1 MKIVILEPLGIS
13 EMQAVAL
20 KNQIVADGG
29 ELIYY
34 NTPALH
40 DEEKIARAQGAEVVM
55 LANTP
60 FRQNVLEKCP
70 DLKLLSVAFTGVDHV
85 DVTYCQ
91 AKGVTV
97 CNCSGYANE
106 AVSELVIGLVIALY
120 RQLMA
125 SDSAVRNGKNRVGL
139 LGRELRGKKFG
150 IVGAG
155 AIGLQT
161 AALAR
166 AFGCDVYAYSRTP
179 KTVSGVHFVA
189 LDELLAQSDIVSIH
203 VPLTAATKGLIG
215 AVNLAKM
222 KKTAV
227 LINTARGPVVDSA
240 ALAAALAGGQIAGAA
255 VDVFENEPPIAADH
269 VLLQAPHV
277 LLTPH
282 IGFATQEALEKRA
295 VIAFENI
302 RSWLAGKPQNV
313 M

>member
-13 EMQAVAL
+13 EVQAAAL
-20 KNQIVADGG
+20 KNKIVADGG
-29 ELIYY
+29 ELVYY
-34 NTPALH
+34 NTPPSG
-40 DEEKIARAQGAEVVM
+40 DEEKIARAQGAGIIV

-70 DLKLLSVAFTGVDHV
+70 DLKFLSVAFTGVDHV
-85 DVTYCQ
+85 DVAYCKQ
-91 AKGVTV
+91 QGITV
-97 CNCSGYANE
+97 SNCSGYANE
-106 AVSELVIGLVIALY
+106 AVGELVIGLVIALY
-120 RQLMA
+120 RQLPA
-125 SDSAVRNGKNRVGL
+125 ADTAVRSGKTREGL
-139 LGRELRGKKFG
+139 LGRELHGKKFG

-166 AFGCDVYAYSRTP
+166 AFGCEVYAYSRTP
-179 KTVSGVHFVA
+179 KNVGGVKFVA
-189 LDELLAQSDIVSIH
+189 LDKLLAQSDIVSVH
-203 VPLTAATKGLIG
+203 VPLTAATKGMIG
-215 AVNLAKM
+215 AAALAKM

-227 LINTARGPVVDSA
+227 LINTARGPIVDSA
-240 ALAAALAGGQIAGAA
+240 ALAEALSGGKIAGAA
-255 VDVFENEPPIAADH
+255 VDVFENEPPIAANH

-277 LLTPH
+277 LLAPH

-302 RSWLAGKPQNV
+302 QNWLAGKPQNV

>member
-13 EMQAVAL
+13 EMQAAAL

-40 DEEKIARAQGAEVVM
+40 DEEKIARAQGAGIIV

-70 DLKLLSVAFTGVDHV
+70 DLKFLSVAFTGVDHV
-85 DVTYCQ
+85 DVAYCKQ
-91 AKGVTV
+91 QGITV
-97 CNCSGYANE
+97 SNCSGYANE
-106 AVSELVIGLVIALY
+106 AVGELVIGLVIALY
-120 RQLMA
+120 RQLPA
-125 SDSAVRNGKNRVGL
+125 ADTAVRSGKTREGL
-139 LGRELRGKKFG
+139 LGRELHGKKFG

-166 AFGCDVYAYSRTP
+166 AFGCEVYAYSRTP
-179 KTVSGVHFVA
+179 KNVGGVKFVA
-189 LDELLAQSDIVSIH
+189 LDKLLAQSDIVSVH
-203 VPLTAATKGLIG
+203 VPLTAATKGMIG
-215 AVNLAKM
+215 AAALAKM

-227 LINTARGPVVDSA
+227 LINTARGPIVDSA
-240 ALAAALAGGQIAGAA
+240 ALAEALSGGKIAGAA
-255 VDVFENEPPIAADH
+255 VDVFENEPPIAANH

-277 LLTPH
+277 LLAPH

-302 RSWLAGKPQNV
+302 QNWLAGKPQNV